1 MPDPPVVLVV
11 EDELPLRR
19 LMARMLERHGYQ
31 PVLAANGLEAL
42 ERIRAGGPPHAA
54 LVDLMMPVM
63 DGETFATT
71 VRSESYTFPMIL
83 VSASPEAGD
92 VAARLG
98 VDFIAKPYDFEVVVE
113 RLQFAI
119 GAAAA

>member
-1 MPDPPVVLVV
+1 MPEPRIVLVV

-42 ERIRAGGPPHAA
+42 EHLHRGGPPHAA

-71 VRSESYTFPMIL
+71 VRAESYTFPIIL

-98 VDFIAKPYDFEVVVE
+98 VDYIAKPYDFDVLIE
-113 RLQFAI
+113 RLELAI
-119 GAAAA
+119 RAAAA